1 MKDIC
6 IYLFANSFLHR
17 KENLFQCLLICE
29 ADDVHKQE
37 AELLYWDN
45 CVIFRT
51 IYGLSLSNFQH
62 QLTLTL
68 VDVFSRIDLHN
79 LLVES
84 IISSSVIT
92 EISKFIN

>member
-51 IYGLSLSNFQH
+51 IYGLSLSKFQH
-62 QLTLTL
+62 QLTLKL

-92 EISKFIN
+92 EIK